1 MEIIW
6 LLNSSSVPDISLLRI
21 HSPISLPARVAAV
34 SGGARMSNGRRWCS
48 PSSWSIRH
56 GHLPALITVTD
67 LSTIAVSQ
75 LCARWRWWLCS
86 SHGFKVFW
94 IAVEP
99 WTFSAR
105 SRAIFL
111 WIRFIVKAV
120 ASAKKKKFIG
130 CCSFTTWANSEIWQ
144 VYSLEWKCL
153 WKISLFFLSYFC
165 FCDCLPIKVVG
176 LPGWCLWVSVPV
188 SGVEIIKTIL
198 LSAIVV
204 SSLTDPTLWLCLHL
218 FTTIPVWVF
227 PPAHTEMEKLLT
239 ILNHRDH

>member
-120 ASAKKKKFIG
+120 ASAKKIKNSSVAVHSQLEPIRKFG
-130 CCSFTTWANSEIWQ
+130 RFTHWNE
-144 VYSLEWKCL
+144 
-153 WKISLFFLSYFC
+153 
-165 FCDCLPIKVVG
+165 
-176 LPGWCLWVSVPV
+176 SVCGK
-188 SGVEIIKTIL
+188 S
-198 LSAIVV
+198 V
-204 SSLTDPTLWLCLHL
+204 SSSCPT
-218 FTTIPVWVF
+218 FVF
-227 PPAHTEMEKLLT
+227 VIAYLSKLLDCPADVCGYRFRS
-239 ILNHRDH
+239 LGLKSLKRFCCRLL